1 MQFTKLAL
9 VAVTLSLAS
18 TPAMAATNDQ
28 WDNAGTAVTIGLM
41 ATGYGLSI
49 AKEDDWQGAKQL
61 SFSLVGPGAT
71 SELLKQLVH
80 EERPNGENDNSF
92 PSGHTTIAFASAGFM
107 HKRYGWQI
115 GLPATLAAA
124 FVGFT
129 RVQSN
134 NRYLQDVVAGA
145 VIGEGWAWV
154 VTRPLNDNVQ
164 VIPWGDTKGGG
175 VSVAAKF

>member
-61 SFSLVGPGAT
+61 SFALAGSGAT

-134 NRYLQDVVAGA
+134 NHYLQDVVAGA
-145 VIGEGWAWV
+145 VIGEVWAWV
-154 VTRPLNDNVQ
+154 VTKPLNDNVQ